1 MSEEI
6 EENKGNR
13 IIRINIEDE
22 MKSAYIDYSM
32 SVIVSRALPDVRDG
46 LKPVHRRVL
55 YGMSELGMMSNKPH
69 KKSARVV
76 GEVLGKYHPHGDSSV
91 YDTMVRMAQ
100 HWSLRYPLIDGQGNF
115 GSIDGDPPA
124 AMRYTEV
131 RLKKIAEEIL
141 EDLDK
146 DTVDFQLNFD
156 DSLEEP
162 TVMPT
167 RIPNLLINGA
177 SGIAVGMATNILPH
191 NLSEVID
198 GIFAYIENRDITID
212 ELMEFVKAPDFPTGG
227 IIYGYEG
234 VKDAFRTGRGK
245 IRVRGRARIDENKE
259 GRAQIIISEVPY
271 QIQPKA
277 IITRAAELVNEKKLE
292 GISEIRDESDRDG
305 LRIVFDLKRDAIPN
319 VVLNNLY
326 QYTALQ
332 TSFGVNNIALVAGR
346 PQMLNL
352 KDMIHHFVEFRH
364 QVVTRRTQYELRK
377 ALERI
382 HILEG
387 YLIALDALDEVI
399 KLIRSSKNPE
409 IAREALIA
417 DFGMSEIQA
426 RAVLALTLQ
435 RLTGLEIDKIRA
447 EHKEVSDII
456 ANLNNI
462 LANEHLRFD
471 IIKAELAEVK
481 KKYGDERRSEIVL
494 YGDNI
499 SYEDMIPEEEMVVT
513 ISHLGYI
520 KRTSLTEY
528 KTQNRGGKGSQ
539 GGKTRDADF
548 IEHLFVASTH
558 NYLLL
563 FTEQGKVFWLKV
575 YEIPVGNKT
584 SKGRPIQNVINI
596 PQDDKI
602 KAFINVADLKN
613 DEFLDTHHIIMATR
627 RGTVKKTSM
636 REYSR
641 PRSNGVNA
649 INVREGDELVTAA
662 LTNGKSEIILG
673 SKKGYA
679 VRFNEAGVRSIGR
692 NGSGVR
698 GINLRDEDELIGM
711 VCADTTLEV
720 NDDIM
725 VVSENGYGKRS
736 ALDDYRVTS
745 RGGKGVISLKVTEKT
760 GNMIAIDSVADNNDL
775 MIINKSGLTIRI
787 GLKTLRTLGRNTQG
801 VSLIKLKG
809 NDAIAAVSKIEHED
823 EEEEEEGSVVA
834 TEDTDENVEETESSD
849 EQNKESDNNVEE
861 QKDDEIS

>member
-1 MSEEI
+1 MADEFEDKKVS
-6 EENKGNR
+6 KVVP
-13 IIRINIEDE
+13 INIEDE

-55 YGMSELGMMSNKPH
+55 YGMNELGMYSNRPY

-100 HWSLRYPLIDGQGNF
+100 PWSLRYTLIDGQGNF

-131 RLKKIAEEIL
+131 RMKKIAEEML

-146 DTVDFQLNFD
+146 ETVDFQLNFD

-167 RIPNLLINGA
+167 QIPQLLINGA

-191 NLSEVID
+191 NLTEVID
-198 GIFAYIENRDITID
+198 GIYAYIDNNEITVD

-234 VKDAFRTGRGK
+234 VKDGFRTGRGK
-245 IRVRGRARIDENKE
+245 VRVRGRARIEENKE
-259 GRAQIIISEVPY
+259 GRTQIIISEVPY
-271 QIQPKA
+271 QIQPKM
-277 IITRAAELVNEKKLE
+277 IITRASDLVNEKKLD
-292 GISEIRDESDRDG
+292 GIAEIRDESDRDG
-305 LRIVFDLKRDAIPN
+305 LRVVFDLKRDAIPN

-326 QYTALQ
+326 QHTPLQ
-332 TSFGVNNIALVAGR
+332 TSYGINNIALVNGR
-346 PQMLNL
+346 PKVLNL
-352 KDMIHHFVEFRH
+352 KELIKYFVEFRLE
-364 QVVTRRTQYELRK
+364 VVTRRTQFELRK
-377 ALERI
+377 AEERL

-387 YLIALDALDEVI
+387 YIIALDHLDEVI
-399 KLIRSSKNPE
+399 KLIRNSKNPE
-409 IAREALIA
+409 EAKEGLVSN
-417 DFGMSEIQA
+417 FGMTEIQA
-426 RAVLALTLQ
+426 KAVLALTLQ

-447 EHKEVSDII
+447 EHKEISDLI
-456 ANLNNI
+456 ARLKEI

-471 IIKAELAEVK
+471 IIKGELAEIR
-481 KKYGDERRSEIVL
+481 KKYGDERRSEIVY
-494 YGDNI
+494 YGDDI
-499 SYEDMIPEEEMVVT
+499 SFEDMIPEEEMVVT
-513 ISHLGYI
+513 ISHLGYV
-520 KRTSLTEY
+520 KRTSLDEY
-528 KTQNRGGKGSQ
+528 KKQNRGGKGSQ

-548 IEHLFVASTH
+548 IEHIFVASTH

-563 FTEQGKVFWLKV
+563 FTEQGKCFWLKV
-575 YEIPVGNKT
+575 YEIPEGNKT
-584 SKGRPIQNVINI
+584 SKGRPIQNIINI

-602 KAFINVADLKN
+602 KAFINVKNLK
-613 DEFLDTHHIIMATR
+613 DEEFLDTHNIIMATR
-627 RGTVKKTSM
+627 KGTVKKTSM

-649 INVREGDELVTAA
+649 ITVREGDELVTAA
-662 LTNGKSEIILG
+662 LTNGQCEIILG

-679 VRFNEAGVRSIGR
+679 TRFNEKGVRAIGR
-692 NGSGVR
+692 TGSGVR

-711 VCADTTLEV
+711 VCADTTTELQE
-720 NDDIM
+720 DIM

-736 ALDDYRVTS
+736 ALEDYRITS
-745 RGGKGVISLKVTEKT
+745 RGGKGVISLNVTEKT
-760 GNMIAIDSVADNNDL
+760 GNMIAIQSVSDANDL

-787 GLKTLRTLGRNTQG
+787 GLNTLRTMGRNTQG

-809 NDAIAAVSKIEHED
+809 DDAIAAVSKIDHEED
-823 EEEEEEGSVVA
+823 ELGENESDGENAES
-834 TEDTDENVEETESSD
+834 TDEKSAENLTEENKSEDNSTE
-849 EQNKESDNNVEE
+849 NNNIEE
-861 QKDDEIS
+861 Q

>member
-1 MSEEI
+1 MSEEL
-6 EENKGNR
+6 EEEKR
-13 IIRINIEDE
+13 SRVIPINIEDE

-55 YGMSELGMMSNKPH
+55 FGMSELGMTSNKPY
-69 KKSARVV
+69 KKSARIV

-100 HWSLRYPLIDGQGNF
+100 EWSLRYPLIDGQGNF

-124 AMRYTEV
+124 AMRYTEA
-131 RLKKIAEEIL
+131 RLKKIAEDML
-141 EDLDK
+141 EDLHK
-146 DTVDFQLNFD
+146 ETVDFQLNFD

-167 RIPNLLINGA
+167 RIPQLLVNGA

-191 NLSEVID
+191 NLTEVID
-198 GIFAYIENRDITID
+198 GINAYIENRDITID
-212 ELMEFVKAPDFPTGG
+212 ELMQYVKAPDFPTGG

-245 IRVRGRARIDENKE
+245 IRVRGRARIEENKE
-259 GRAQIIISEVPY
+259 GRTQIIISEVPY
-271 QIQPKA
+271 QIQPKM

-305 LRIVFDLKRDAIPN
+305 LRVVFDLKRDAIPN

-326 QYTALQ
+326 QHTPLQ
-332 TSFGVNNIALVAGR
+332 TSFGVNNIALVNGR

-364 QVVTRRTQYELRK
+364 EVVTRRTKFELKK
-377 ALERI
+377 AEERL

-409 IAREALIA
+409 EAKEGLITS
-417 DFGMSEIQA
+417 FGMSEIQA
-426 RAVLALTLQ
+426 KAVLALTLQ

-447 EHKEVSDII
+447 EHKEVSDLI
-456 ANLNNI
+456 AHLKNI
-462 LANEHLRFD
+462 LEHEHLRFE
-471 IIKAELAEVK
+471 IIKEEMNEIK

-499 SYEDMIPEEEMVVT
+499 SYEDMIAEEDMVVT
-513 ISHLGYI
+513 ISRLGYV
-520 KRTSLTEY
+520 KRTSLDEY
-528 KTQNRGGKGSQ
+528 KKQNRGGKGSV
-539 GGKTRDADF
+539 GGKTRDEDF
-548 IEHLFVASTH
+548 IEHLFIASTH

-563 FTEQGKVFWLKV
+563 FTEQGKCYWLKV
-575 YEIPVGNKT
+575 YEVPEGNKT

-596 PQDDKI
+596 PQDDTI
-602 KAFINVADLKN
+602 KAFINIEDLKKE
-613 DEFLDTHHIIMATR
+613 EFLDTHHIIMATK

-649 INVREGDELVTAA
+649 ITVREGDELVTAA
-662 LTNGKSEIILG
+662 LTNGKCEIILG

-679 VRFNEAGVRSIGR
+679 VRFNEDEVRAIGR
-692 NGSGVR
+692 TGSGVR
-698 GINLRDEDELIGM
+698 GITLRGDDDELIGM
-711 VCADTTLEV
+711 VCADTTAEV
-720 NDDIM
+720 KEDIM

-736 ALDDYRVTS
+736 ALDDYRITS
-745 RGGKGVISLKVTEKT
+745 RGGKGVISLNVTDKT
-760 GNMIAIDSVADNNDL
+760 GNMIAIQSVTDDNDL
-775 MIINKSGLTIRI
+775 MIINESGLTIRI
-787 GLKTLRTLGRNTQG
+787 GLNSLRTMGRNTQG
-801 VSLIKLKG
+801 VSLIKLKED
-809 NDAIAAVSKIEHED
+809 DAIAAVSKIEHE
-823 EEEEEEGSVVA
+823 EEEEDAVGENGVDS
-834 TEDTDENVEETESSD
+834 TDDLNENNSAEQQSKD
-849 EQNKESDNNVEE
+849 E
-861 QKDDEIS
+861 

>member
-1 MSEEI
+1 MSEESEGLSKSRVI
-6 EENKGNR
+6 S
-13 IIRINIEDE
+13 INIEDE

-55 YGMSELGMMSNKPH
+55 FGMSELGMTSNKPY
-69 KKSARVV
+69 KKSARIV
-76 GEVLGKYHPHGDSSV
+76 GEVLGKYHPHGDKSV

-100 HWSLRYPLIDGQGNF
+100 EWSLRYTLIDGQGNF

-124 AMRYTEV
+124 AMRYTEA
-131 RLKKIAEEIL
+131 RLKKIAEEML

-167 RIPNLLINGA
+167 RIPQLMVNGA

-198 GIFAYIENRDITID
+198 GIHAYIENKDITTD
-212 ELMEFVKAPDFPTGG
+212 ELMQYVKAPDFPTGG

-234 VKDAFRTGRGK
+234 VRDAFLTGRGK
-245 IRVRGRARIDENKE
+245 IRVRGKARIEENKE
-259 GRAQIIISEVPY
+259 GRTQIIISEVPY
-271 QIQPKA
+271 QIEPKM
-277 IITRAAELVNEKKLE
+277 ITTRAAELVNEKKIE

-326 QYTALQ
+326 QYTPLQ
-332 TSFGVNNIALVAGR
+332 TSFGVNNIALVHGR
-346 PQMLNL
+346 PQMLTL

-364 QVVTRRTQYELRK
+364 EVVTRRTKFELRK
-377 ALERI
+377 AEERI

-387 YLIALDALDEVI
+387 YLIALDHLDEVI

-409 IAREALIA
+409 AAKDGLISN
-417 DFGMSEIQA
+417 FEMSELQA
-426 RAVLALTLQ
+426 KAVLALTLQ

-447 EHKEVSDII
+447 EHAEISSLISRLKE
-456 ANLNNI
+456 I

-471 IIKAELAEVK
+471 IIKEELSEVK
-481 KKYGDERRSEIVL
+481 RKYGDARRSEIVI

-499 SYEDMIPEEEMVVT
+499 SYEDMIAEEEMVVT
-513 ISHLGYI
+513 ISHLGYV
-520 KRTSLTEY
+520 KRTSLDEY
-528 KTQNRGGKGSQ
+528 KKQNRGGKGSL
-539 GGKTRDADF
+539 GGKTRDVDF

-563 FTEQGKVFWLKV
+563 FTEQGKCFWLKV
-575 YEIPVGNKT
+575 YEIPEGSKT

-602 KAFINVADLKN
+602 KAFINVKDLK
-613 DEFLDTHHIIMATR
+613 DQEFLDTHHIVMATKL
-627 RGTVKKTSM
+627 GTVKKTSM

-649 INVREGDELVTAA
+649 ITVRDGDELVTASM
-662 LTNGKSEIILG
+662 TNGNCEVILG

-679 VRFNEAGVRSIGR
+679 VRFNEKEVRPIGR
-692 NGSGVR
+692 TGSGVR
-698 GINLRDEDELIGM
+698 GITLRGAGDELIGM
-711 VCADTTLEV
+711 VCADV
-720 NDDIM
+720 NAEIKEDIM

-736 ALDDYRVTS
+736 ALDDYRITS
-745 RGGKGVISLKVTEKT
+745 RGGKGVISLNVTDKT
-760 GNMIAIDSVADNNDL
+760 GDMIAIKSVTDENDL

-787 GLKTLRTLGRNTQG
+787 GLNTLRTMGRNTQG
-801 VSLIKLKG
+801 VSLIKLKED
-809 NDAIAAVSKIEHED
+809 DAIAAVSKINH
-823 EEEEEEGSVVA
+823 EEEEEEIVLG
-834 TEDTDENVEETESSD
+834 TESESAENNGETETP
-849 EQNKESDNNVEE
+849 EQANENQTEE
-861 QKDDEIS
+861 

>member
-1 MSEEI
+1 MADEFEDKKVS
-6 EENKGNR
+6 KVVP
-13 IIRINIEDE
+13 INIEDE

-55 YGMSELGMMSNKPH
+55 FGMNELGMYSNRPY

-100 HWSLRYPLIDGQGNF
+100 PWSLRYTLIDGQGNF

-131 RLKKIAEEIL
+131 RMKKIAEEML

-146 DTVDFQLNFD
+146 ETVDFQLNFD

-167 RIPNLLINGA
+167 QIPQLLINGA

-191 NLSEVID
+191 NLTEVID
-198 GIFAYIENRDITID
+198 GIYAYIDNNEITID

-234 VKDAFRTGRGK
+234 VKDGFRTGRGK
-245 IRVRGRARIDENKE
+245 VRVRGRARIEENKE
-259 GRAQIIISEVPY
+259 GRTQIIISEVPY
-271 QIQPKA
+271 QIQPKM
-277 IITRAAELVNEKKLE
+277 IITRASDLVNEKKLD
-292 GISEIRDESDRDG
+292 GIAEIRDESDRDG
-305 LRIVFDLKRDAIPN
+305 LRVVFDLKRDAIPN

-326 QYTALQ
+326 QHTPLQ
-332 TSFGVNNIALVAGR
+332 TSYGINNIALVNGR
-346 PQMLNL
+346 PKVLNL
-352 KDMIHHFVEFRH
+352 KELIKYFVEFRLE
-364 QVVTRRTQYELRK
+364 VVTRRTQFELRK
-377 ALERI
+377 AEERL

-387 YLIALDALDEVI
+387 YIIALDHLDEVI
-399 KLIRSSKNPE
+399 KLIRNSKNPE
-409 IAREALIA
+409 EAKEGLISN
-417 DFGMSEIQA
+417 FGMTEIQA
-426 RAVLALTLQ
+426 KAVLALTLQ

-447 EHKEVSDII
+447 EHKEISDLI
-456 ANLNNI
+456 ARLKEI
-462 LANEHLRFD
+462 LANEQLRFD
-471 IIKAELAEVK
+471 IIKGELAEIR
-481 KKYGDERRSEIVL
+481 KKYGDERRSEIVY
-494 YGDNI
+494 YGDDI
-499 SYEDMIPEEEMVVT
+499 SFEDMIPEEEMVVT
-513 ISHLGYI
+513 ISHLGYV
-520 KRTSLTEY
+520 KRTSLDEY
-528 KTQNRGGKGSQ
+528 KKQNRGGKGSQ

-548 IEHLFVASTH
+548 IEHIFVASTH

-563 FTEQGKVFWLKV
+563 FTEQGKCFWLKV
-575 YEIPVGNKT
+575 YEIPEGNKT
-584 SKGRPIQNVINI
+584 SKGRPIQNIINI

-602 KAFINVADLKN
+602 KAFINVKNLK
-613 DEFLDTHHIIMATR
+613 DEEFLDTHNIIMATR
-627 RGTVKKTSM
+627 KGTVKKTSM

-649 INVREGDELVTAA
+649 ITVREGDELITAA
-662 LTNGKSEIILG
+662 LTNGQCEIILG

-679 VRFNEAGVRSIGR
+679 TRFNEKGVRAIGR
-692 NGSGVR
+692 TGSGVR

-711 VCADTTLEV
+711 VCADTTTELQE
-720 NDDIM
+720 DIM

-736 ALDDYRVTS
+736 ALEDYRITS
-745 RGGKGVISLKVTEKT
+745 RGGKGVISLNVTEKT
-760 GNMIAIDSVADNNDL
+760 GNMIAIQSVSDANDL

-787 GLKTLRTLGRNTQG
+787 GLNTLRTMGRNTQG

-809 NDAIAAVSKIEHED
+809 DDAIAAVSKIEHEED
-823 EEEEEEGSVVA
+823 EVSENESV
-834 TEDTDENVEETESSD
+834 ETT
-849 EQNKESDNNVEE
+849 
-861 QKDDEIS
+861 DEISAENLTEENKSEDNSTENNNIEEQ

>member
-1 MSEEI
+1 MADEFEDKKVSKVI
-6 EENKGNR
+6 P
-13 IIRINIEDE
+13 INIEDE

-55 YGMSELGMMSNKPH
+55 FGMNELGMYSNRPY

-100 HWSLRYPLIDGQGNF
+100 PWSLRYTLIDGQGNF

-131 RLKKIAEEIL
+131 RMRKIAEEML

-146 DTVDFQLNFD
+146 ETVDFQLNFD

-167 RIPNLLINGA
+167 QIPQLLINGA

-191 NLSEVID
+191 NLTEVID
-198 GIFAYIENRDITID
+198 GIYAYIDNNEITID

-234 VKDAFRTGRGK
+234 VKDGFRTGRGK
-245 IRVRGRARIDENKE
+245 VRVRGRARIEENKE
-259 GRAQIIISEVPY
+259 GRTQIIISEVPY
-271 QIQPKA
+271 QIQPKM
-277 IITRAAELVNEKKLE
+277 IITRASDLVNEKKLD
-292 GISEIRDESDRDG
+292 GIAEIRDESDRDG
-305 LRIVFDLKRDAIPN
+305 LRVVFDLKRDAIPN

-326 QYTALQ
+326 QHTPLQ
-332 TSFGVNNIALVAGR
+332 TSYGINNIALVNGR
-346 PQMLNL
+346 PKVLNL
-352 KDMIHHFVEFRH
+352 KELIKYFVEFRLE
-364 QVVTRRTQYELRK
+364 VVTRRTQFELRK
-377 ALERI
+377 AEERL

-387 YLIALDALDEVI
+387 YIIALDHLDEVI
-399 KLIRSSKNPE
+399 KLIRNSKNPE
-409 IAREALIA
+409 EAKDGLISN
-417 DFGMSEIQA
+417 FGMTEIQA
-426 RAVLALTLQ
+426 KAVLALTLQ

-447 EHKEVSDII
+447 EHKEISDLI
-456 ANLNNI
+456 ARLKEI
-462 LANEHLRFD
+462 LANENLRFD
-471 IIKAELAEVK
+471 IIKGELAEIR
-481 KKYGDERRSEIVL
+481 KKYGDERRSEIVY
-494 YGDNI
+494 YGDDI
-499 SYEDMIPEEEMVVT
+499 SFEDMIPEEEMVVT
-513 ISHLGYI
+513 ISHLGYV
-520 KRTSLTEY
+520 KRTSLDEY
-528 KTQNRGGKGSQ
+528 KKQNRGGKGSQ

-548 IEHLFVASTH
+548 IEHIFVASTH

-563 FTEQGKVFWLKV
+563 FTEQGKCFWLKV
-575 YEIPVGNKT
+575 YEIPEGNKT
-584 SKGRPIQNVINI
+584 SKGRPIQNIINI

-613 DEFLDTHHIIMATR
+613 EEFLDTHNIIMATR
-627 RGTVKKTSM
+627 KGTVKKTSM

-649 INVREGDELVTAA
+649 ITVREGDELVTAA
-662 LTNGKSEIILG
+662 LTNGQCEIILG

-679 VRFNEAGVRSIGR
+679 TRFNENGVRAIGR
-692 NGSGVR
+692 TGSGVR

-711 VCADTTLEV
+711 VCADTTTELQE
-720 NDDIM
+720 DIM

-736 ALDDYRVTS
+736 ALEDYRITS
-745 RGGKGVISLKVTEKT
+745 RGGKGVISLNVTEKT
-760 GNMIAIDSVADNNDL
+760 GNMIAIQSVSDANDL

-787 GLKTLRTLGRNTQG
+787 GLNTLRTMGRNTQG

-809 NDAIAAVSKIEHED
+809 DDAIAAVSKIEHEED
-823 EEEEEEGSVVA
+823 EVSDGESEVI
-834 TEDTDENVEETESSD
+834 TDEKNVENLSD
-849 EQNKESDNNVEE
+849 ENKSEDNSTENNNIEE
-861 QKDDEIS
+861 Q